1 MPQSQVVQFAEPA
14 AFRAA
19 VRAADGELLV
29 TGRGQFHSEVIRI
42 DLHQLW
48 MQRISDKLPRIIQA
62 TNHPGRA
69 VFLFLAHFGQAS
81 VRHSGLEVAP
91 GELIVLH
98 DGASYHHRTEAPCR
112 VAAMSMT
119 LADFAAASKAIIGRE
134 IAPASE
140 TRVIRPAPAAIARL
154 MALHDKA
161 SRLAMEGPAA
171 LTYPAFAKALEQEL
185 VHAMVACLV
194 ERTPATAV
202 RGHARI
208 VARFEEF
215 LESRRY
221 EPVYLAEICAAI
233 GVSER
238 TLRTCCQEHL
248 GMGPIHY
255 LWLRRMHLAHRA
267 LLLADAKSKTVTE
280 IATEHGF
287 WELGRFSVEYRSLFG
302 EPPSASLHR
311 SGKPAEIA

>member
-1 MPQSQVVQFAEPA
+1 MPQSQVVQLADPAE
-14 AFRAA
+14 FRAA

-29 TGRGQFHSEVIRI
+29 KGRGEFRSEVIRV

-62 TNHPGRA
+62 THHSGRA
-69 VFLFLAHFGQAS
+69 AILFLTHSAQAP
-81 VRHSGLEVAP
+81 VRHSGVEVAP
-91 GELIVLH
+91 GEIIALH
-98 DGASYHHRTEAPCR
+98 DGASFHHCSEAPCR
-112 VAAMSMT
+112 VAAMSLT
-119 LADFAAASKAIIGRE
+119 LADFAAASKAIIGHE
-134 IAPASE
+134 LAPATE
-140 TRVIRPAPAAIARL
+140 TRVIRPDATAMARL

-161 SRLAMEGPAA
+161 SKLAMDGAA
-171 LTYPAFAKALEQEL
+171 ELTYPASAMALEQDL
-185 VHAMVACLV
+185 VRAMVACLA
-194 ERTPATAV
+194 EPGAATKVA
-202 RGHARI
+202 RGHAKV

-215 LESRRY
+215 VEYRRY

-267 LLLADAKSKTVTE
+267 LLGADADSTTVTQV
-280 IATEHGF
+280 ATEHGF

-311 SGKPAEIA
+311 SQH

>member
-1 MPQSQVVQFAEPA
+1 MPHSQVVNFTDPAE
-14 AFRAA
+14 FRAV
-19 VRAADGELLV
+19 VRATDGELFV
-29 TGRGQFHSEVIRI
+29 TGKGEFKSELIRI

-62 TNHPGRA
+62 TNYRGRA
-69 VFLFLAHFGQAS
+69 AILFMAHPAQAPT
-81 VRHSGLEVAP
+81 RHSGLDVAP
-91 GELIVLH
+91 GEIIVLH
-98 DGASYHHRTEAPCR
+98 DAASFHHLSQGSCR
-112 VAAMSMT
+112 VAAMSLK
-119 LADFAAASKAIIGRE
+119 LADFAAASKAIVGHE
-134 IAPASE
+134 LGPAAE
-140 TRVIRPAPAAIARL
+140 TRVIRPDPAQMARL

-161 SRLAMEGPAA
+161 SKLAKERAPALTHPAA
-171 LTYPAFAKALEQEL
+171 ARALEQDL
-185 VHAMVACLV
+185 VHAMVLCLA
-194 ERTPATAV
+194 EPSSTANV
-202 RGHARI
+202 ARRHAKV

-267 LLLADAKSKTVTE
+267 LLSAEAESTTVTE

-287 WELGRFSVEYRSLFG
+287 WELGRFSVEYRALFG
-302 EPPSASLHR
+302 ETPSASLHR
-311 SGKPAEIA
+311 APN